1 MNAANRAW
9 YWLAAGVL
17 ALGLNGYYQDGGF
30 QGLHRLAGC
39 TRLSLAQTRGQ
50 FSEMATL
57 AQFALRDQAPRGRK
71 IPAVV
76 ALSPVEL
83 PPDAPARLVQFE
95 DQVGTVQAA
104 RVRAQVER
112 LQEGMVRREMQQALL
127 QAQKEQ
133 MAVLTDRGRVRMA
146 LPRLPRMEISVPPVQ
161 VQVTPN

>member
-30 QGLHRLAGC
+30 QGLHRLTGC
-39 TRLSLAQTRGQ
+39 ARASFAQTRGQ
-50 FSEMATL
+50 FGEMATV
-57 AQFALRDQAPRGRK
+57 AHVALGDQAPRGQK

-76 ALSPVEL
+76 ALNPMEF

-95 DQVGTVQAA
+95 NQLGTVQAA

-112 LQEGMVRREMQQALL
+112 LQAVMVRREMKQALL
-127 QAQKEQ
+127 QAQKEHL
-133 MAVLTDRGRVRMA
+133 AVLTDRGRARMA
-146 LPRLPRMEISVPPVQ
+146 PPRLPQVEISVPPVQ